1 MRLSHDKGESHHE
14 KSSSF
19 NKASASRLRKETT
32 HRPSVLSK
40 HNFSHHDHSQKTRVT
55 SNSLNRKNEDRFMFR
70 PPTHA
75 VMHATTS
82 KYSESDQHLADDSG
96 TFEISDKVRKGYVN
110 KHEKDVD
117 SSSKAKRPSLNR
129 VKRVNK
135 IPLGKKD

>member
-1 MRLSHDKGESHHE
+1 
-14 KSSSF
+14 
-19 NKASASRLRKETT
+19 
-32 HRPSVLSK
+32 
-40 HNFSHHDHSQKTRVT
+40 
-55 SNSLNRKNEDRFMFR
+55 
-70 PPTHA
+70 
-75 VMHATTS
+75 MHATTS